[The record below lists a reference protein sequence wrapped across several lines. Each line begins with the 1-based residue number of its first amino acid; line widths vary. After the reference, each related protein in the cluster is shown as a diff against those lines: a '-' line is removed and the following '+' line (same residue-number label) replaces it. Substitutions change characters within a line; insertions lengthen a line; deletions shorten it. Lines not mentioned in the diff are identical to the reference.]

1 MTTYAIPDSPA
12 APEKPAAKEVI
23 LIASGDLRLAAN
35 QRCWPT
41 QETMERQLT
50 AAFAVEGYSIRR
62 GHPYNAAL
70 GHGFIDSQK
79 YGMEVLRGIHPAAPI
94 VVAESVWQFTNHVL
108 PGLTTHR
115 GPILTVGN
123 WSGEWPGLVG
133 LLNLNGSLTKAG
145 VAYSSLWSVDFTDEF
160 FRDVLRQWL
169 RDGTVRHDLSHV
181 HELDG
186 VSLPRA
192 EADLGRALAT
202 SLMRD
207 KAIIGV
213 FDEGCMGMF
222 NAIVPDHLLH
232 STGVF
237 KERFSQSAL
246 YAAMQAVSDAEAQA
260 VRDWLDARGM
270 TFNTGSNPAEDLTD
284 QQILGQC
291 KMYIA
296 ALRMADT
303 AGCAAIGIQYQLGL
317 TDLTPTSDLAEGLLN
332 NVDRPPVTHPETGAV
347 LYEGQALP
355 HFNEV
360 DECAALDA
368 LMTNRIWTAMGLD
381 PATTLHDVRWGE
393 HFTGTDQNGNQL
405 DDFVWVFMISGA
417 IPASHIAGG
426 YAGASSDRQ
435 PPMFFR
441 FGGGTLKGIG
451 KAGELVWSRISIQD
465 DALHMDIGRG
475 AGVGL
480 PEAEANRRWQM
491 TTPEWP
497 MLNAVLY
504 GVSRDQLMARHQ
516 ANHLQVAYAPD
527 ADAANRALAAKVA
540 MAQDLGLTVHLCGG
554 DNGLVR

>member
-1 MTTYAIPDSPA
+1 MTTYAMPDAPA
-12 APEKPAAKEVI
+12 MPPKPADNEVI

-41 QETMERQLT
+41 QEAMERQLT
-50 AAFAVEGYSIRR
+50 AAFEAEGYTVRR

-70 GHGFIDSQK
+70 SHGFIDSQK
-79 YGMEVLRGIHPAAPI
+79 YGMEVLRGIHPEAPL

-145 VAYSSLWSVDFTDEF
+145 VAYSSLWSVDFTDDV
-160 FRDVLRQWL
+160 FRDGLRQWL

-186 VSLPRA
+186 VALPMA
-192 EADLGRALAT
+192 EADLGRSLAT
-202 SLMRD
+202 GLMRD

-232 STGVF
+232 PTGVF
-237 KERFSQSAL
+237 KERLSQSAL
-246 YAAMQAVSDAEAQA
+246 YAEMQTVSDAEARA
-260 VRDWLDARGM
+260 VRDWLDAKGM
-270 TFNTGSNPAEDLTD
+270 TFNTGPDPTEDLTD
-284 QQILGQC
+284 EQILGQC

-317 TDLTPTSDLAEGLLN
+317 TDLTPTSDLVEGLLN

-393 HFTGTDQNGNQL
+393 HFTGTDQNGNEL

-417 IPASHIAGG
+417 IPASHIEGG

-441 FGGGTLKGIG
+441 FGGGTLKGVG
-451 KAGELVWSRISIQD
+451 RAGELIWSRIYIQD

-475 AGVGL
+475 AGVAL
-480 PEAEANRRWQM
+480 PAAEANRRWRM

-504 GVSRDQLMARHQ
+504 GVSRDQLMAKHQ

-527 ADAANRALAAKVA
+527 GDAANRALAAKVA
-540 MAQDLGLTVHLCGG
+540 MAQDLGLTVHLCGS
-554 DNGLVR
+554 DNGLVG